1 MVPVRRSA
9 LIARALLI
17 AAALICGIGMM
28 GPWRHAEAAVVP
40 WDKAAHFMA
49 FYGLTLLM
57 LAAFPTRRRLDVACL
72 AILAGVGVE
81 VVQKLSGSD
90 AELGDIIADSAG
102 VFAVIAPMW
111 VENLR
116 GLPREERRKGL
127 LARLATEPAPETE
140 YQAS

>member
-9 LIARALLI
+9 LIARALLVS
-17 AAALICGIGMM
+17 AALICGIGMM
-28 GPWRHAEAAVVP
+28 GPWRHAEAAFVP

-90 AELGDIIADSAG
+90 AEFGDIVADTAG
-102 VFAVIAPMW
+102 ALAVIAPMW

-127 LARLATEPAPETE
+127 MARMPALPAPEAQS
-140 YQAS
+140 QAS

>member
-1 MVPVRRSA
+1 MIPVRRSA
-9 LIARALLI
+9 LIARALLV
-17 AAALICGIGMM
+17 AAALVCGIGMM
-28 GPWRHAEAAVVP
+28 GPWRHAEATLVP

-72 AILAGVGVE
+72 AILAGIGVE

-102 VFAVIAPMW
+102 VLAVIAPMW

-127 LARLATEPAPETE
+127 LARLAAEPAPEGE
-140 YQAS
+140 LQAS